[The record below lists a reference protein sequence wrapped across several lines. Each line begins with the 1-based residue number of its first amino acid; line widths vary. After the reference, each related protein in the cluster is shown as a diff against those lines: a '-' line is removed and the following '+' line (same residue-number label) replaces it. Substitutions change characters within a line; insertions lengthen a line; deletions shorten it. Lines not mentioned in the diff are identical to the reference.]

1 MSRRRGASLP
11 GLGQRGVRGVY
22 FGWYILAGSALMNG
36 LGGSLLWQGFTVFF
50 IPVAT
55 TLHLS
60 AAQVS
65 LAFSLARAENGV
77 LGPITGWAL
86 DKWGYRPLMFAG
98 TLITGIGYIWLSRM
112 DTYLGFLLVYLLV
125 VSLGSST
132 SFMQSTTAALNAWF
146 VRMRGFVMSI
156 NSAAFRLGGAIMIPL
171 LSYIVLNW
179 GWQTAAVVIGVG
191 MIVVITPLSLLF
203 RRSPES
209 VGLLPDGGV
218 SLALMRRR
226 RAVERARSGRP
237 NTPVGWLR
245 RVGGRDAPG
254 DDLPDRADEV
264 SDVSDD
270 PSDVSTKDALRT
282 TSFWVLVLATS
293 MRMAVHGTIF
303 VHFIP
308 ILVWRGEDQQTAA
321 NLLGLLSL
329 VAVPLILYT
338 GYLSDKI
345 GRPIMLAFLYS
356 MSAGSL
362 ILITRVEGTWPIF
375 MAMLLFS
382 GSEAGSS
389 LNWAIIGDLFG
400 RRRYATI
407 RGMMAPIYNT
417 VLIITPTAAGYVFDQ
432 THSYNLVLWFG
443 AGLLVCA
450 GLVFATLQKP
460 VMRRK
465 AELEAT
471 T

>member
-1 MSRRRGASLP
+1 MRTRRGAAR
-11 GLGQRGVRGVY
+11 QRGVRGIY
-22 FGWYILAGSALMNG
+22 FGWYILAGAAWMNG

-55 TLHLS
+55 SLNLS
-60 AAQVS
+60 AAQIA

-98 TLITGIGYIWLSRM
+98 TMMTGIGYIWLSRM
-112 DTYLGFLLVYLLV
+112 DTYLGFMLVYLLV
-125 VSLGSST
+125 VSIGSST

-146 VRMRGFVMSI
+146 VRMRGLVMSI
-156 NSAAFRLGGAIMIPL
+156 NSAAFRLGGAVMIPL
-171 LSYIVLNW
+171 LSYMVLAW
-179 GWQTAAVVIGVG
+179 GWQTAAFIIGIG
-191 MIVVITPLSLLF
+191 MIVIVTPITLLF

-209 VGLLPDGGV
+209 IGLLPDGGV
-218 SLALMRRR
+218 SLAMMRRR
-226 RAVERARSGRP
+226 RAIERAQRQRSA
-237 NTPVGWLR
+237 TKTGWLDSIINR
-245 RVGGRDAPG
+245 RSSDEDSGDRVQEDAEETADPNDVG
-254 DDLPDRADEV
+254 
-264 SDVSDD
+264 
-270 PSDVSTKDALRT
+270 TKEALHS
-282 TSFWVLVLATS
+282 TSFWILVAATT
-293 MRMAVHGTIF
+293 MRITVHGSIF

-329 VAVPLILYT
+329 VAVPLILIT
-338 GYLSDKI
+338 GYLSDRI
-345 GRPIMLAFLYS
+345 GRPLMLAFLYS

-362 ILITRVEGTWPIF
+362 FLLTRVEGTLPIF
-375 MAMLLFS
+375 MAMLLFT

-417 VLIITPTAAGYVFDQ
+417 ALIIAPFTAGLVFDQ
-432 THSYNLVLWFG
+432 TDSYELVLWIG
-443 AGLLVCA
+443 TALMLCA
-450 GLVFATLQKP
+450 GAVFAILQKP
-460 VMRRK
+460 VMQRRG
-465 AELEAT
+465 ELNPRA
-471 T
+471 